1 MQYPLISEYMAAIR
15 DAHDN
20 LEQLSHLVPVMDK
33 YGEPYRSGG
42 AFAVVFKMQDEQ
54 TGKCYA
60 LKCFT
65 EEQEGRAEAYRQI
78 AEELEFVDSPYV
90 TSVKYL
96 ENELFVDSS
105 CGDDEFPVLLMDWVE
120 GDTMEAYI
128 AAYHGDSHAMSM
140 LCYRFCKL
148 AAWLRSQPFAHG
160 DIKPDNIMVRPD
172 GTLTLVDYDGMFV
185 PAMKGQKS
193 PTIGTKDFSHPLRTI
208 DDFDETIDDFALA
221 SIALSLKA
229 ISLDAS
235 LLEQYGAPDRL
246 LFSATDYLNLSTSK
260 AFAALQSLLADEEMQ
275 TLLSMFLLANA
286 KKYLS
291 MCSFR
296 LFSVQKPK
304 EEEVWST
311 EVTKEDLENAVEDE
325 SAVKYSKDWKRLL
338 RAPTELRG
346 EYAIREGVKAI
357 GDNAF
362 YNCNKLMK
370 KTILI
375 VCLGLVSLGLQA
387 QSISLA
393 GEWNVELGKSGSAFA
408 KSKRASQGEVKRAI
422 LPGTIDTNHLG
433 FAPKDTMETT
443 HLTRLYAYKGAARY
457 SRTINIPKDWK
468 KKPVELFLERTRPTW
483 VYVDGEL
490 VDSCNFIS
498 TPQRYLL
505 PKKVKPGKHLLE
517 IVVDNGRGVPDQVY
531 GSSHAYTEDTQ
542 TNWNGIIGEIR
553 LEVKSEER
561 RVKKQRSES
570 EGKANSNVLPDF
582 AKDFHIEGAHFYA
595 NGHRIFLRGKHDAA
609 VWPLTGHVEMSV
621 EGWMKYLGTCKEY
634 GINHVRFHSW
644 CPPEAAFVAA
654 DSLGIYLQPELP
666 FWGSFDKKDEKLMTF
681 LHQEGV
687 NILREYGHHP
697 SFRMMAL
704 GNELWGDIDKM
715 KEFVDDFRKIAPDKY
730 YTFGSNYYLGYQGIK
745 EGMDYFTTCRIGG
758 EGWGKYNTHTR
769 GSFSFAD
776 AYDGGM
782 INHFHP
788 NSTMNFDE
796 ACDKAG
802 IPIISHET
810 GQFQTYPDYREM
822 KKYTGVLH
830 PYNFEVFR
838 KRLAAAGMLSQADDF
853 HKASGLWSV
862 KLYKADIEMDLR
874 TRNMAGFQLLDIQD
888 YPGQGSAFV
897 GILDAFMESKGI
909 TTPEEWRQWCSP
921 VVPLLEMKKF
931 SFEDGEKIQA
941 KVKVANYG
949 GSSLKGKKLKWH
961 LAAENGLFCMDD
973 GTFSTKDGEVRKN
986 VGDLMAEDEGVL
998 NIFSYD
1004 EGLVDVGELN
1014 GVFHVQKPTKLLL
1027 TLNIEG
1033 TEARNSYELWV
1044 YPKKALEKKGVIIAK
1059 DLNQEVVKVL
1069 EKGGKVLWMPTA
1081 SSHFVAADDTLS
1093 QADNATPYTVG
1104 GLFQT
1109 DYWNYRMFKTICE
1122 NNKKKVSPGTLGI
1135 LTDPEHPIYKG
1146 FPTEMHTNW
1155 QWFPVIKE
1163 SHPLVLDNFAKDY
1176 RPIVQVID
1184 NIERNHK
1191 LGLVMEWKVGAGKLL
1206 VCMSDLEKAA
1216 KYPEG
1221 KAFYQSVIDYMR
1233 SASFNPSAEI
1243 TVDELKKK
1251 LAEKPR
1257 QVSLK
1262 ELNNIS
1268 QY

>member
-1 MQYPLISEYMAAIR
+1 
-15 DAHDN
+15 
-20 LEQLSHLVPVMDK
+20 
-33 YGEPYRSGG
+33 
-42 AFAVVFKMQDEQ
+42 
-54 TGKCYA
+54 
-60 LKCFT
+60 
-65 EEQEGRAEAYRQI
+65 
-78 AEELEFVDSPYV
+78 
-90 TSVKYL
+90 
-96 ENELFVDSS
+96 
-105 CGDDEFPVLLMDWVE
+105 
-120 GDTMEAYI
+120 
-128 AAYHGDSHAMSM
+128 
-140 LCYRFCKL
+140 
-148 AAWLRSQPFAHG
+148 
-160 DIKPDNIMVRPD
+160 
-172 GTLTLVDYDGMFV
+172 
-185 PAMKGQKS
+185 
-193 PTIGTKDFSHPLRTI
+193 
-208 DDFDETIDDFALA
+208 
-221 SIALSLKA
+221 
-229 ISLDAS
+229 
-235 LLEQYGAPDRL
+235 
-246 LFSATDYLNLSTSK
+246 
-260 AFAALQSLLADEEMQ
+260 
-275 TLLSMFLLANA
+275 
-286 KKYLS
+286 
-291 MCSFR
+291 
-296 LFSVQKPK
+296 
-304 EEEVWST
+304 
-311 EVTKEDLENAVEDE
+311 
-325 SAVKYSKDWKRLL
+325 
-338 RAPTELRG
+338 
-346 EYAIREGVKAI
+346 
-357 GDNAF
+357 
-362 YNCNKLMK
+362 MK
-370 KTILI
+370 KSILI
-375 VCLGLVSLGLQA
+375 ACLGLVSLGLQA

-542 TNWNGIIGEIR
+542 TNWNGIIGEIC

-561 RVKKQRSES
+561 RVKKQRSAS

-582 AKDFHIEGAHFYA
+582 AKDFHIEGTHFYA

-621 EGWMKYLGTCKEY
+621 EGWMKYLGICKEY

-666 FWGSFDKKDEKLMTF
+666 FWGSFDKKDERLMAF
-681 LHQEGV
+681 LHQEGE

-796 ACDKAG
+796 ACNKAG

-810 GQFQTYPDYREM
+810 GQFQTYPDYREI

-830 PYNFEVFR
+830 PYNFEAFR
-838 KRLAAAGMLSQADDF
+838 RRLAAAGMLSQADDF

-909 TTPEEWRQWCSP
+909 TTPEGWRQWCSP
-921 VVPLLEMKKF
+921 VVPLLEVEKF
-931 SFEDGEKIQA
+931 CFEDGEKIQA

-949 GSSLKGKKLKWH
+949 GSSLYGKKLKW
-961 LAAENGLFCMDD
+961 
-973 GTFSTKDGEVRKN
+973 KI
-986 VGDLMAEDEGVL
+986 GDAEGVM
-998 NIFSYD
+998 NIFTYD
-1004 EGLVDVGELN
+1004 EGLIDVGVLDEEISAD
-1014 GVFHVQKPTKLLL
+1014 KPTKLNVS
-1027 TLNIEG
+1027 LNIEE

-1044 YPKKALEKKGVIIAK
+1044 YPKKAMEKKGVIIAK
-1059 DLNQEVVKVL
+1059 DLNDEVVKVL

-1093 QADNATPYTVG
+1093 QVDNATPYTVG

-1135 LTDPEHPIYKG
+1135 LTNPEHPIFKG

-1206 VCMSDLEKAA
+1206 VCMSNLEKAA
-1216 KYPEG
+1216 RYPEG

-1233 SASFNPSAEI
+1233 SADFNPSAEI
-1243 TVDELKKK
+1243 TVDKLKKK

>member
-1 MQYPLISEYMAAIR
+1 
-15 DAHDN
+15 
-20 LEQLSHLVPVMDK
+20 
-33 YGEPYRSGG
+33 
-42 AFAVVFKMQDEQ
+42 
-54 TGKCYA
+54 
-60 LKCFT
+60 
-65 EEQEGRAEAYRQI
+65 
-78 AEELEFVDSPYV
+78 
-90 TSVKYL
+90 
-96 ENELFVDSS
+96 
-105 CGDDEFPVLLMDWVE
+105 
-120 GDTMEAYI
+120 
-128 AAYHGDSHAMSM
+128 
-140 LCYRFCKL
+140 
-148 AAWLRSQPFAHG
+148 
-160 DIKPDNIMVRPD
+160 
-172 GTLTLVDYDGMFV
+172 
-185 PAMKGQKS
+185 
-193 PTIGTKDFSHPLRTI
+193 
-208 DDFDETIDDFALA
+208 
-221 SIALSLKA
+221 
-229 ISLDAS
+229 
-235 LLEQYGAPDRL
+235 
-246 LFSATDYLNLSTSK
+246 
-260 AFAALQSLLADEEMQ
+260 
-275 TLLSMFLLANA
+275 
-286 KKYLS
+286 
-291 MCSFR
+291 
-296 LFSVQKPK
+296 
-304 EEEVWST
+304 
-311 EVTKEDLENAVEDE
+311 
-325 SAVKYSKDWKRLL
+325 
-338 RAPTELRG
+338 
-346 EYAIREGVKAI
+346 
-357 GDNAF
+357 
-362 YNCNKLMK
+362 MK
-370 KTILI
+370 KSILI
-375 VCLGLVSLGLQA
+375 ACLGLVSLGLQA

-393 GEWNVELGKSGSAFA
+393 GEWNVVLGKSGSAFA
-408 KSKRASQGEVKRAI
+408 KNKRVSQGEVKRAI

-542 TNWNGIIGEIR
+542 TNWNGIIGRIELQLASSTEMQTGAIPSSSVASPTA
-553 LEVKSEER
+553 L
-561 RVKKQRSES
+561 QM
-570 EGKANSNVLPDF
+570 PDF
-582 AKDFHIEGAHFYA
+582 AKDFHIEGAHFFA

-609 VWPLTGHVEMSV
+609 IWPLTGHVEMSV

-666 FWGSFDKKDEKLMTF
+666 FWGSFDKKDERLMAF
-681 LHQEGV
+681 LHQEGE

-838 KRLAAAGMLSQADDF
+838 RRLAAAGMLSQADDF

-897 GILDAFMESKGI
+897 GILDTFMESKGI

-921 VVPLLEMKKF
+921 VVPLLEVEKF
-931 SFEDGEKIQA
+931 CFEDGEKIQA

-949 GSSLKGKKLKWH
+949 GSSLYGKKLKW
-961 LAAENGLFCMDD
+961 
-973 GTFSTKDGEVRKN
+973 KI
-986 VGDLMAEDEGVL
+986 GDAEGVM
-998 NIFSYD
+998 NIFTYD
-1004 EGLVDVGELN
+1004 EGLLDVGVLDEEIS
-1014 GVFHVQKPTKLLL
+1014 VDKPTKLNVS
-1027 TLNIEG
+1027 LNIEG
-1033 TEARNSYELWV
+1033 TEARNSYEFWA

-1081 SSHFVAADDTLS
+1081 SSHFVATDDTLS
-1093 QADNATPYTVG
+1093 QADNKVSQAENATPYTVG

-1109 DYWNYRMFKTICE
+1109 DYWNYRMFKTICA

-1135 LTDPEHPIYKG
+1135 LTNPEHPIFKE

-1155 QWFPVIKE
+1155 QWFPIIKE

-1233 SASFNPSAEI
+1233 SADFNPSVEI
-1243 TVDELKKK
+1243 SVDELKKK

>member
-1 MQYPLISEYMAAIR
+1 MA
-15 DAHDN
+15 
-20 LEQLSHLVPVMDK
+20 
-33 YGEPYRSGG
+33 
-42 AFAVVFKMQDEQ
+42 
-54 TGKCYA
+54 
-60 LKCFT
+60 
-65 EEQEGRAEAYRQI
+65 
-78 AEELEFVDSPYV
+78 
-90 TSVKYL
+90 
-96 ENELFVDSS
+96 
-105 CGDDEFPVLLMDWVE
+105 
-120 GDTMEAYI
+120 
-128 AAYHGDSHAMSM
+128 
-140 LCYRFCKL
+140 
-148 AAWLRSQPFAHG
+148 
-160 DIKPDNIMVRPD
+160 
-172 GTLTLVDYDGMFV
+172 
-185 PAMKGQKS
+185 
-193 PTIGTKDFSHPLRTI
+193 
-208 DDFDETIDDFALA
+208 
-221 SIALSLKA
+221 
-229 ISLDAS
+229 
-235 LLEQYGAPDRL
+235 
-246 LFSATDYLNLSTSK
+246 
-260 AFAALQSLLADEEMQ
+260 
-275 TLLSMFLLANA
+275 
-286 KKYLS
+286 
-291 MCSFR
+291 
-296 LFSVQKPK
+296 
-304 EEEVWST
+304 
-311 EVTKEDLENAVEDE
+311 
-325 SAVKYSKDWKRLL
+325 
-338 RAPTELRG
+338 
-346 EYAIREGVKAI
+346 
-357 GDNAF
+357 
-362 YNCNKLMK
+362 
-370 KTILI
+370 
-375 VCLGLVSLGLQA
+375 
-387 QSISLA
+387 
-393 GEWNVELGKSGSAFA
+393 
-408 KSKRASQGEVKRAI
+408 
-422 LPGTIDTNHLG
+422 
-433 FAPKDTMETT
+433 
-443 HLTRLYAYKGAARY
+443 
-457 SRTINIPKDWK
+457 
-468 KKPVELFLERTRPTW
+468 
-483 VYVDGEL
+483 
-490 VDSCNFIS
+490 
-498 TPQRYLL
+498 
-505 PKKVKPGKHLLE
+505 
-517 IVVDNGRGVPDQVY
+517 
-531 GSSHAYTEDTQ
+531 
-542 TNWNGIIGEIR
+542 
-553 LEVKSEER
+553 
-561 RVKKQRSES
+561 
-570 EGKANSNVLPDF
+570 
-582 AKDFHIEGAHFYA
+582 
-595 NGHRIFLRGKHDAA
+595 
-609 VWPLTGHVEMSV
+609 
-621 EGWMKYLGTCKEY
+621 
-634 GINHVRFHSW
+634 
-644 CPPEAAFVAA
+644 
-654 DSLGIYLQPELP
+654 
-666 FWGSFDKKDEKLMTF
+666 F
-681 LHQEGV
+681 LHQEGE

-776 AYDGGM
+776 AYDGGK

-810 GQFQTYPDYREM
+810 GQFQTYPDYREV

-838 KRLAAAGMLSQADDF
+838 RRLAAAGMLSQADDF

-921 VVPLLEMKKF
+921 VVPLLEMEKF
-931 SFEDGEKIQA
+931 CFEDGEKIQA

-949 GSSLKGKKLKWH
+949 GTSLYGKKLMWKI
-961 LAAENGLFCMDD
+961 
-973 GTFSTKDGEVRKN
+973 
-986 VGDLMAEDEGVL
+986 GDAEGVM
-998 NIFSYD
+998 NIFTYD
-1004 EGLVDVGELN
+1004 EGLIDVGILDEEISADKPAKLN
-1014 GVFHVQKPTKLLL
+1014 VS
-1027 TLNIEG
+1027 LNIEG

-1044 YPKKALEKKGVIIAK
+1044 YPKKALEKKGIIIAR

-1069 EKGGKVLWMPTA
+1069 EKGGKVLWMPD
-1081 SSHFVAADDTLS
+1081 SL
-1093 QADNATPYTVG
+1093 PYTVG

-1135 LTDPEHPIYKG
+1135 LTNPEHPIFKG

-1233 SASFNPSAEI
+1233 SADFNPSAEI

>member
-1 MQYPLISEYMAAIR
+1 
-15 DAHDN
+15 
-20 LEQLSHLVPVMDK
+20 
-33 YGEPYRSGG
+33 
-42 AFAVVFKMQDEQ
+42 
-54 TGKCYA
+54 
-60 LKCFT
+60 
-65 EEQEGRAEAYRQI
+65 
-78 AEELEFVDSPYV
+78 
-90 TSVKYL
+90 
-96 ENELFVDSS
+96 
-105 CGDDEFPVLLMDWVE
+105 
-120 GDTMEAYI
+120 
-128 AAYHGDSHAMSM
+128 
-140 LCYRFCKL
+140 
-148 AAWLRSQPFAHG
+148 
-160 DIKPDNIMVRPD
+160 
-172 GTLTLVDYDGMFV
+172 
-185 PAMKGQKS
+185 
-193 PTIGTKDFSHPLRTI
+193 
-208 DDFDETIDDFALA
+208 
-221 SIALSLKA
+221 
-229 ISLDAS
+229 
-235 LLEQYGAPDRL
+235 
-246 LFSATDYLNLSTSK
+246 
-260 AFAALQSLLADEEMQ
+260 
-275 TLLSMFLLANA
+275 
-286 KKYLS
+286 
-291 MCSFR
+291 
-296 LFSVQKPK
+296 
-304 EEEVWST
+304 
-311 EVTKEDLENAVEDE
+311 
-325 SAVKYSKDWKRLL
+325 
-338 RAPTELRG
+338 
-346 EYAIREGVKAI
+346 
-357 GDNAF
+357 
-362 YNCNKLMK
+362 MK

-375 VCLGLVSLGLQA
+375 ACLGLVSLGLQA

-505 PKKVKPGKHLLE
+505 PKKVKPGKHFLE
-517 IVVDNGRGVPDQVY
+517 IVVDNGRSVPEQVY

-542 TNWNGIIGEIR
+542 TNWNGIIGRIE
-553 LEVKSEER
+553 LQLASSVESKSAETLTGAIPS
-561 RVKKQRSES
+561 RSVVS
-570 EGKANSNVLPDF
+570 PSALQMPDF

-666 FWGSFDKKDEKLMTF
+666 FWGSFDKKDERLMAF
-681 LHQEGV
+681 LHQEGE

-788 NSTMNFDE
+788 NTTMNFDE
-796 ACDKAG
+796 ACDKWASPQPWQKKDGKAG

-810 GQFQTYPDYREM
+810 GQFQTYPDYREI
-822 KKYTGVLH
+822 KKYTGVLY
-830 PYNFEVFR
+830 PYNFEMFR
-838 KRLAAAGMLSQADDF
+838 RRLAAAGMLSQADDF

-874 TRNMAGFQLLDIQD
+874 TKNMAGFQLLDIQD

-921 VVPLLEMKKF
+921 IVPLIETDKLCYEA
-931 SFEDGEKIQA
+931 GETFKG
-941 KVKVANYG
+941 KVLIANYG
-949 GSSLKGKKLKWH
+949 ATSLRGKKMTWRISSD
-961 LAAENGLFCMDD
+961 EPSFN
-973 GTFSTKDGEVRKN
+973 
-986 VGDLMAEDEGVL
+986 EDEGKI
-998 NIFSYD
+998 NIFTYN
-1004 EGLVDVGELN
+1004 EGLLDAGELN
-1014 GVFHVQKPTKLLL
+1014 LELHADKPAKVNL
-1027 TLNIEG
+1027 TLSIDG
-1033 TEARNSYELWV
+1033 TDARNSYELWV
-1044 YPKKALEKKGVIIAK
+1044 YPRKTVDKKNVVIAK
-1059 DLNQEVVKVL
+1059 DLTPDVVASL
-1069 EKGGKVLWMPTA
+1069 EKGAKVLWMPD
-1081 SSHFVAADDTLS
+1081 SL
-1093 QADNATPYTVG
+1093 PYTVG

-1122 NNKKKVSPGTLGI
+1122 NNKKAVSPGTLGI
-1135 LTDPEHPIYKG
+1135 LTRPEHPIFKG

-1251 LAEKPR
+1251 LVEKPR